1 MKLQGRKFIS
11 FSLPMGE
18 FLKFREYCQKHNI
31 SMYRFYQNAVREAIA
46 SMENEEQTNEDGKDE
61 RKN

>member
-46 SMENEEQTNEDGKDE
+46 SMENETKDSKGGKDE